1 MRLMLA
7 VVAVVLAGSWDSKAA
22 DDPYR
27 WCASYKDGGTNC
39 YFVTHKQCRE
49 AVAGVGGFCRPNPYY
64 NGPDAPGRIPIKR
77 SR

>member
-7 VVAVVLAGSWDSKAA
+7 VVAVVVVGSGASSAA

-27 WCASYKDGGTNC
+27 WCASYRDGATNC

-49 AVAGVGGFCRPNPYY
+49 AVSGVGGFCRPNPYY
-64 NGPDAPGRIPIKR
+64 NGPDAPSRITTRKR
-77 SR
+77 N

>member
-7 VVAVVLAGSWDSKAA
+7 VVAIMVAGSWDSNAA

-27 WCASYKDGGTNC
+27 WCASYKDGRANC

-49 AVAGVGGFCRPNPYY
+49 AVAGVGGFCNPNPYY
-64 NGPDAPGRIPIKR
+64 SGPDAPGRITTKR
-77 SR
+77 RN

>member
-7 VVAVVLAGSWDSKAA
+7 VIAIVLAGSLASNAA

-27 WCASYKDGGTNC
+27 WCASYRDGGTNC

-64 NGPDAPGRIPIKR
+64 NGPDAPGRITIKKR
-77 SR
+77 N